1 MNIIKKV
8 ISVFLCFVMLFGSA
22 VSLCA
27 VNASA
32 DDGWTTVSYSVHD
45 LGNTTYTVSAK
56 GNDIKIVIKSFYIN
70 GDKLFCTGK
79 SDYGAVYVFDVAF
92 SDSKTSAVTLPEPA

>member
-1 MNIIKKV
+1 MSITKKV

-32 DDGWTTVSYSVHD
+32 DDGWTTVSYSCRD

-56 GNDIKIVIKSFYIN
+56 GNDIKIVIRSSYIN
-70 GDKLFCTGK
+70 GDKLFSAGK
-79 SDYGAVYVFDVAF
+79 SNRD
-92 SDSKTSAVTLPEPA
+92 